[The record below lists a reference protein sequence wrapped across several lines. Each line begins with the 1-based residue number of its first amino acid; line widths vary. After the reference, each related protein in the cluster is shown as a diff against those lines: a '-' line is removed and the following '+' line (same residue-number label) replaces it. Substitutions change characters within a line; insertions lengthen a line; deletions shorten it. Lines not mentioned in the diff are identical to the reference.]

1 MELFDSKEEI
11 VKRFQEDK
19 TDLAIYAP
27 NCDKKELAKM
37 LHAESEKRMRAV
49 QAKSKLKDYIN
60 MKGMTYNDTIQRN
73 MS

>member
-37 LHAESEKRMRAV
+37 LHADSEKRMRAV
-49 QAKSKLKDYIN
+49 
-60 MKGMTYNDTIQRN
+60 
-73 MS
+73 